1 MSPDAILLAKAIVS
15 LQPSSDYIKDYVFP
29 IALAFFSAL
38 LGGMSAIYINH
49 KQELKNITKSNFV
62 AANETFVK
70 AHECLNNLI
79 AIKTNYEHITFDE
92 PLYRAFAYPT
102 MIVKRDEVTFSASTL
117 YFIRVIPTA
126 NKPFFEK
133 LAWNIKHRLLKI
145 KVPSPPTDELMYS
158 WRNVVRI
165 SSMFNNYNQI
175 MEFLVIRNQLS
186 EITKEKARTL
196 DLTDC
201 HTFTKLPKILGQ
213 QLCGGFVDITEQ
225 AIALTDH
232 VIIELHKFLLE
243 FPAIATSNIELNRIK
258 EWGRLPTYSNEQLKF
273 LKTIQPLAKP
283 NFERLAAY
291 VGISEEEAKARY
303 SYRDWEKPAE

>member
-15 LQPSSDYIKDYVFP
+15 LQPSPDYLKDYVFP

-70 AHECLNNLI
+70 AHECLNNLV
-79 AIKTNYEHITFDE
+79 AIKANYNHIDFDE

-102 MIVKRDEVTFSASTL
+102 MLVKKDEVAFNASTL
-117 YFIRVIPTA
+117 YFIRTIPTA
-126 NKPFFEK
+126 NKPFFDK
-133 LAWNIKHRLLKI
+133 LIWDIKHRLFKI
-145 KVPSPPTDELMYS
+145 KVQSPPTDELMYS
-158 WRNVVRI
+158 WRNVVRV

-175 MEFLVIRNQLS
+175 MEFLVVRNGLS
-186 EITKEKARTL
+186 EIAKEKVRTL
-196 DLTDC
+196 DLSDFQ
-201 HTFTKLPKILGQ
+201 TFAELPKILGQ
-213 QLCGGFVDITEQ
+213 QLCGGFVDVTEQ

-232 VIIELHKFLLE
+232 VIIELHNFLLE
-243 FPAIATSNIELNRIK
+243 FPAIATSNIELSRIR
-258 EWGRLPTYSNEQLKF
+258 EWGGLPTYSNNQPKF

-283 NFERLAAY
+283 NFERLAVY
-291 VGISEEEAKARY
+291 VGIPVEEAIQRY
-303 SYRDWEKPAE
+303 TYKDWKKPE

>member
-102 MIVKRDEVTFSASTL
+102 MIVKKNEATFSASTL

-175 MEFLVIRNQLS
+175 MEFLAIRNQLS
-186 EITKEKARTL
+186 EIAKEKARTL
-196 DLTDC
+196 DLTDF
-201 HTFTKLPKILGQ
+201 HTFTELPKILGQ
-213 QLCGGFVDITEQ
+213 QLCGRFVDITEQ

-243 FPAIATSNIELNRIK
+243 FPAIATSNIELSRIK
-258 EWGRLPTYSNEQLKF
+258 EWGGLPTYSNEQPKF
-273 LKTIQPLAKP
+273 LKTIQPMAKP

-303 SYRDWEKPAE
+303 TYRDWEKPTE